1 MMTWGLVLVLPL
13 TFPRPQ
19 IFLYSACYR
28 ILLTMAYRGLLA
40 RLGSTKKE
48 ARRFLFDRTKS
59 FGPVH

>member
-40 RLGSTKKE
+40 RLGSTKK
-48 ARRFLFDRTKS
+48 R
-59 FGPVH
+59 GPQVLI